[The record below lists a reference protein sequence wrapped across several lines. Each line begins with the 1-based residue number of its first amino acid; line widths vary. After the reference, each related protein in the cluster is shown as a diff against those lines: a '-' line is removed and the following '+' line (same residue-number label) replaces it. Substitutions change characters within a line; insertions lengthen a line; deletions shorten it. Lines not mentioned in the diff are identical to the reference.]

1 VTTRGNKTLLGCL
14 TIPCPVLVM
23 GRMATLIILAS
34 SAGFFVLQIQIQR
47 FASKPVLSS
56 GLVSKHVFRQPDAF
70 SDLLEPLYYCESP
83 KRILMIEG

>member
-1 VTTRGNKTLLGCL
+1 MTTRGNKTLLGCL
-14 TIPCPVLVM
+14 TIPCPVLMM

-34 SAGFFVLQIQIQR
+34 SAGFFVLQIQR

-56 GLVSKHVFRQPDAF
+56 GLVPKHVFRQPNAF
-70 SDLLEPLYYCESP
+70 SDLLEPLYSCESP